1 MSDKKELIDRLDD
14 LREKL
19 KKGNLGEAG
28 IAGMIASAQR
38 FFDNMDPDDKKTLRN
53 KFNSNMSRFRKRRK
67 ALGDAKPGAVP
78 RVKRKKDGPDLTN
91 RASGGVIR
99 RRGGGIAK
107 RGFGI
112 AK

>member
-53 KFNSNMSRFRKRRK
+53 KFNSNMSVLEKEEK
-67 ALGDAKPGAVP
+67 L
-78 RVKRKKDGPDLTN
+78 
-91 RASGGVIR
+91 
-99 RRGGGIAK
+99 
-107 RGFGI
+107 
-112 AK
+112 